1 MAAVGSSFAAGP
13 LLRPVADRAAMRS
26 MRNYPRQVAERLGC
40 DLVDLTV
47 SGATTDTVVALPQLT
62 MSGVRYP
69 PQLAGLPAD
78 VDLVTITAGGNDIG
92 FIGSMMYYGWRR
104 FDPKSA
110 VLQAIEPSGEVA
122 DPAGTV
128 AAGLGRVVRSVRDRA
143 PAARIVLIDYLTVLD
158 PDTGSGEIAYSATE
172 LALFRHR
179 QAALAAGFRR
189 AADDEAVELL
199 AVSAS
204 SAGHG
209 VGSARPF
216 VFDFIPDQLRTAGSF
231 HPNEDGMAFVADQL
245 LDRLN
250 RLP

>member
-26 MRNYPRQVAERLGC
+26 MRNYPRLVAEGLGC

-78 VDLVTITAGGNDIG
+78 ADLVTITAGGNDIG

-110 VLQAIEPSGEVA
+110 VLQAIEHPVELS
-122 DPAGTV
+122 DPVGTV
-128 AAGLGRVVRSVRDRA
+128 AAGLGKVVRSVRDRA
-143 PAARIVLIDYLTVLD
+143 PAARIVLVDYLTVLD
-158 PDTGSGEIAYSATE
+158 DHTSSSTITYSATE
-172 LALFRHR
+172 LALFRGR
-179 QAALAAGFRR
+179 QEALAAGFRR
-189 AADDEAVELL
+189 AAAAEAVELL

-209 VGSARPF
+209 LGSTRPF
-216 VFDFIPDQLRTAGSF
+216 VFDFLSDPLRTVGSF
-231 HPNEDGMAFVADQL
+231 HPNEDGMAFVAAAL
-245 LDRLN
+245 LDRLD